1 MDRTTRTTLALILAT
16 CAPGAF
22 AASSMDLSV
31 TGAIT
36 PSACET
42 TLSKGGV
49 VDHGKLTARDLDPV
63 LPTRL
68 PTGEMQLEVHCEG
81 ATLFTLTTVD
91 NRAGTAAIHPH
102 SMHGLGMV
110 NNDQKLG
117 AVSFGVFEAVAD
129 NVSVQP
135 IMSRDGGTTWGP
147 SSYLG
152 HAAQTAFSSSGGIP
166 YAPIALQDLTA
177 RLQAFTVIAPA
188 GDLSL
193 LDELPI
199 DGHATLQVKY
209 W

>member
-1 MDRTTRTTLALILAT
+1 MDKHTPAAFALLLAA
-16 CAPGAF
+16 CAPAAF
-22 AASSMDLSV
+22 AASTTDLAV
-31 TGAIT
+31 TGIIT
-36 PSACET
+36 PSSCT
-42 TLSKGGV
+42 PSLSDGGV
-49 VDHGKLTARDLDPV
+49 VDHGKLSARDLDPV

-68 PTGEMQLEVHCEG
+68 QTGEMHLEVHCEG

-91 NRAGTAAIHPH
+91 NRAGTAAINPR

-110 NNDQKLG
+110 NDDQKLG

-129 NVSVQP
+129 NAPVQT

-152 HAAQTAFSSSGGIP
+152 HAALTAFTTGGVP
-166 YAPIALQDLTA
+166 HTPMALQDLSA
-177 RLQAFTVIAPA
+177 RLRAFTVIAPA

-199 DGHATLQVKY
+199 DGHATLQLKY

>member
-1 MDRTTRTTLALILAT
+1 MDRTPSAALAILLAACT
-16 CAPGAF
+16 PSAF
-22 AASSMDLSV
+22 ASSSMDLSV
-31 TGAIT
+31 SGTIT
-36 PSACET
+36 PASCT
-42 TLSKGGV
+42 PTLSNDGV

-68 PTGEMQLEVHCEG
+68 QTGEMDLEVHCEG

-91 NRAGTAAIHPH
+91 NRAGTAAVNPR

-110 NNDQKLG
+110 NDDQKLG
-117 AVSFGVFEAVAD
+117 AVSFGLFEAVAD
-129 NVSVQP
+129 NAPVQT

-152 HAAQTAFSSSGGIP
+152 HAALTAFSAASSAYI
-166 YAPIALQDLTA
+166 PIAVKDLNA
-177 RLQAFTVIAPA
+177 RLRAYTVIAPA
-188 GDLSL
+188 SDLTL

-199 DGHATLQVKY
+199 DGHATLQLKY